1 MAITPKLELRQS
13 QALVMT
19 PQLQQA
25 IKLLQ
30 LSNLDLAD
38 YVESEVEQNPLLE
51 QDEPRERRED
61 EPGAVPREGDSPETG
76 GGAQEHSADTNVSS
90 QELAEMSPDSG
101 TSDTPLDMDMNEAM
115 GSDEPVA
122 GQQSLDSERLIRSG
136 GGRSDFG
143 GDDFDMDQSLSG
155 EISLKD
161 HLTTQLGEDADS
173 PIDRIIGVHLV
184 DMVNEAGYLTADL
197 DAVADMVGCEPGQVE
212 ASLAKLQAFDPVGVF
227 ARSLAECLTLQL
239 KDRNRFDPAMETL
252 LDHLDLLARND
263 AAALAKACGVDAEDM
278 AEMMAEIKAL
288 NPKPGLAFGSEVAQT
303 VVPDVFVRARPG
315 GGWMVELNSDT
326 LPRVLVNTRYYSR
339 ISADANSESDRAYL
353 SEKLNSAN
361 WLIKSLDQRTNTI
374 LKVATE
380 IVVQQEGFLTHGV
393 RKLRPLN
400 LRDIATAIEMH
411 ESTVSRVTANKY
423 MSTTRGI
430 YPMKYFFTSAIA
442 STDGSVVHSAE
453 SVRDRIK
460 AMIDDE
466 QPTAILSDDKIVE
479 ILRGV
484 DIQIARRTV
493 AKYRES
499 MRIPSSVDRRR
510 IKKTA

>member
-1 MAITPKLELRQS
+1 M
-13 QALVMT
+13 
-19 PQLQQA
+19 
-25 IKLLQ
+25 
-30 LSNLDLAD
+30 
-38 YVESEVEQNPLLE
+38 
-51 QDEPRERRED
+51 
-61 EPGAVPREGDSPETG
+61 
-76 GGAQEHSADTNVSS
+76 
-90 QELAEMSPDSG
+90 
-101 TSDTPLDMDMNEAM
+101 
-115 GSDEPVA
+115 
-122 GQQSLDSERLIRSG
+122 
-136 GGRSDFG
+136 
-143 GDDFDMDQSLSG
+143 
-155 EISLKD
+155 
-161 HLTTQLGEDADS
+161 
-173 PIDRIIGVHLV
+173 
-184 DMVNEAGYLTADL
+184 
-197 DAVADMVGCEPGQVE
+197 
-212 ASLAKLQAFDPVGVF
+212 
-227 ARSLAECLTLQL
+227 
-239 KDRNRFDPAMETL
+239 
-252 LDHLDLLARND
+252 
-263 AAALAKACGVDAEDM
+263 
-278 AEMMAEIKAL
+278 
-288 NPKPGLAFGSEVAQT
+288 
-303 VVPDVFVRARPG
+303 VPDVFVRARPN

-339 ISADANSESDRAYL
+339 ISAGASSEADRAYL

-361 WLIKSLDQRTNTI
+361 WLIKSLDQRANTI

-430 YPMKYFFTSAIA
+430 YRMKYFFTSAIA

-453 SVRDRIK
+453 SVRARIK

-466 QPTAILSDDKIVE
+466 QPTAVLSDDKIVE

-510 IKKTA
+510 IKKNGIDIVWLTPEGTGTNVPPSPWLRPPPPRGGGRRQNPRIHRKTPCNFKAIAP

>member
-1 MAITPKLELRQS
+1 MALSPKLELRQG

-30 LSNLDLAD
+30 LSNLELAE

-51 QDEPRERRED
+51 QDEPREE
-61 EPGAVPREGDSPETG
+61 REGDPVQAASDTG
-76 GGAQEHSADTNVSS
+76 DQSSDTNVSS
-90 QELAEMSPDSG
+90 LEMSEMSAESG
-101 TSDTPLDMDMNEAM
+101 TSDSPLDMDMNEAL

-122 GQQSLDSERLIRSG
+122 GQQSLESERLIRSG
-136 GGRSDFG
+136 GGRSDLG
-143 GDDFDMDQSLSG
+143 GGNFDVDQSLSG

-161 HLTTQLGEDADS
+161 HLTAQLGENAGS

-184 DMVNEAGYLTADL
+184 DMVNEAGYLTAGT
-197 DAVADMVGCEPGQVE
+197 DAVADIVGCEPEQVE
-212 ASLAKLQAFDPVGVF
+212 ATLKKLQGFDPVGVF

-239 KDRNRFDPAMETL
+239 KDRNRFDPVMEAL
-252 LDHLDLLARND
+252 LDNLDLLAQND
-263 AAALAKACGVDAEDM
+263 ARALAKACGVGAEDI
-278 AEMMAEIKAL
+278 AEMIAEIKAL
-288 NPKPGLAFGSEVAQT
+288 NPKPGFAFGSEAAQT
-303 VVPDVFVRARPG
+303 VVPDVYILARPT

-339 ISADANSESDRAYL
+339 INTKSRSDTDRAYL

-361 WLIKSLDQRTNTI
+361 WLIKSLDQRANTI

-380 IVVQQEGFLTHGV
+380 IVVQQEEFLTHGV
-393 RKLRPLN
+393 QRLRPMV

-423 MSTTRGI
+423 LSTTRGI

-442 STDGSVVHSAE
+442 SADGSTVHSAE
-453 SVRDRIK
+453 SVRSKIK
-460 AMIDDE
+460 TMIDDE
-466 QPTAILSDDKIVE
+466 PPNATLSDEKIVE
-479 ILRGV
+479 ILRRV
-484 DIQIARRTV
+484 DIKIARRTV
-493 AKYRES
+493 AKYRDT
-499 MRIPSSVDRRR
+499 MRILPSADRRR
-510 IKKTA
+510 AKKNGLI

>member
-1 MAITPKLELRQS
+1 MAISPKLELRQS

-30 LSNLDLAD
+30 LSNLELAE

-61 EPGAVPREGDSPETG
+61 EPGAVPREEEGAEANADG
-76 GGAQEHSADTNVSS
+76 GEQSADTDVSS
-90 QELAEMSPDSG
+90 LEMSEMSPEGSK
-101 TSDTPLDMDMNEAM
+101 SDTPLDMDMNEAL
-115 GSDEPVA
+115 GSDEPMA
-122 GQQSLDSERLIRSG
+122 GQQSLDSERLIRAG

-161 HLTTQLGEDADS
+161 HLTAQLGENGGS

-197 DAVADMVGCEPGQVE
+197 GAVAEMVGCEPEQVE
-212 ASLAKLQAFDPVGVF
+212 ATLEKLQGFDPVGVF
-227 ARSLAECLTLQL
+227 ARNLAECLTLQL
-239 KDRNRFDPAMETL
+239 KDLNRFDPAMKSL
-252 LDHLDLLARND
+252 LDNLDLLARND
-263 AAALAKACGVDAEDM
+263 SAALAKACGVDAEDIT
-278 AEMMAEIKAL
+278 EMMAEIKAL
-288 NPKPGLAFGSEVAQT
+288 NPKPGLEFGSEVAQT
-303 VVPDVFVRARPG
+303 VVPDVYVRARPN
-315 GGWMVELNSDT
+315 GGWLVELNSDT

-339 ISADANSESDRAYL
+339 INSKSNSDTDRAYL

-361 WLIKSLDQRTNTI
+361 WLIKSLDQRANTI

-393 RKLRPLN
+393 RRLKPLN

-411 ESTVSRVTANKY
+411 ESTVSRVTSNKY

-430 YPMKYFFTSAIA
+430 YPMRYFFTSAIS
-442 STDGSVVHSAE
+442 STDGSVLHSAE
-453 SVRDRIK
+453 SVRARIK
-460 AMIDDE
+460 GLIDDE
-466 QPTAILSDDKIVE
+466 KPDATLSDDKIVE
-479 ILRGV
+479 ILRTV

-493 AKYRES
+493 AKYREL
-499 MRIPSSVDRRR
+499 MRIPSSVERRR
-510 IKKTA
+510 AKNVG